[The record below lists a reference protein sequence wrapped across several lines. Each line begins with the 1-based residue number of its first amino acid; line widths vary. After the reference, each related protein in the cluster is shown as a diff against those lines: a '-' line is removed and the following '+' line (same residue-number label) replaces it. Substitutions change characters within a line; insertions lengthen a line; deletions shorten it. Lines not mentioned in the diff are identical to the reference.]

1 MQHYA
6 ATSLPRLTSEL
17 GDRVTVTT
25 CICISYKYLGG
36 LSTPHILHNMNGTA
50 ASEAGLLGLYD
61 HLVTDLRDPRV
72 DSWPLMA
79 SPWPTVSLCG
89 LYYFIV
95 R

>member
-1 MQHYA
+1 
-6 ATSLPRLTSEL
+6 
-17 GDRVTVTT
+17 
-25 CICISYKYLGG
+25 
-36 LSTPHILHNMNGTA
+36 MNSTA

-79 SPWPTVSLCG
+79 SPWPTFTLCA

>member
-1 MQHYA
+1 
-6 ATSLPRLTSEL
+6 
-17 GDRVTVTT
+17 
-25 CICISYKYLGG
+25 
-36 LSTPHILHNMNGTA
+36 MNGTA

-95 R
+95 RYEASIAVTKGGNLD